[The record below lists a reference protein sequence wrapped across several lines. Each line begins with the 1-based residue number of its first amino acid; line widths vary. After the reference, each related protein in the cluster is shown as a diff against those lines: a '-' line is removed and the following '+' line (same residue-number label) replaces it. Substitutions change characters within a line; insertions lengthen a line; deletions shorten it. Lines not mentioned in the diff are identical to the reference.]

1 MGHTLKQMVKPLA
14 VQVRS
19 WLTKVLPYRP
29 DLATRTEWEQQYA
42 RGRWDYLRGT
52 GELARY
58 SIIAGYCCYFK
69 PSGAILD
76 IGCGEGILKERL
88 HPHAYSYYTGI
99 DISAEAI
106 KTALGRRDD
115 KSTFIPADAN
125 TYIPQRAFDIIVFN
139 ECLYHFENP
148 LSLMQRYEPFLND
161 DGLYIASIVSHDKT
175 LSIWKIVESCYLP
188 EDAVEISHMSGLAWR
203 IKVYR
208 LKHRKV

>member
-1 MGHTLKQMVKPLA
+1 MMPTLKQMVKPMA
-14 VQVRS
+14 TQVRN

-29 DLATRTEWEQQYA
+29 DLVTRTEWEQQYSS
-42 RGRWDYLRGT
+42 GRWEYLRGA

-58 SIIAGYCCYFK
+58 SIIAGYCYHFK

-88 HPHAYSYYTGI
+88 HPNAYSHYTGI

-106 KTALGRRDD
+106 KTALDRRDD
-115 KSTFIPADAN
+115 KSTFVPADAN
-125 TYIPQRAFDIIVFN
+125 TYTPQRTFDIIVFN
-139 ECLYHFENP
+139 ECLFYFENP
-148 LSLMQRYEPFLND
+148 VSFMQRYESFLNG

-188 EDAVEISHMSGLAWR
+188 EDTVEISHMSGLAWR

-208 LKHRKV
+208 PKHRKV

>member
-1 MGHTLKQMVKPLA
+1 MVPTLKQMVKPLA
-14 VQVRS
+14 MQVRS

-29 DLATRTEWEQQYA
+29 DLATRTEWEQQYS

-58 SIIAGYCCYFK
+58 SIISGYCYYYK
-69 PSGAILD
+69 SSGAILD
-76 IGCGEGILKERL
+76 SGCGEGLLKERL
-88 HPHAYSYYTGI
+88 HLHAYSHYIGI

-115 KSTFIPADAN
+115 KSTFILADAN
-125 TYIPQRAFDIIVFN
+125 TYIPQMAFDIIVFN
-139 ECLYHFENP
+139 ECLFHFENP

-188 EDAVEISHMSGLAWR
+188 EDAVEIAHMSGLAWR

-208 LKHRKV
+208 PKHRMV